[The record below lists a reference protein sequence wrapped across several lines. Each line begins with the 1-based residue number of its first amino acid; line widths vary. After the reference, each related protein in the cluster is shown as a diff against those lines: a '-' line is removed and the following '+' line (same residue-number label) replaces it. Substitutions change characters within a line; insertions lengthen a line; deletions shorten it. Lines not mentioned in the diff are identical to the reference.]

1 MKYSEERS
9 FSRAAYYMN
18 RLQDYVQKQID
29 ASKTREERREAI
41 NAKMD
46 VQSVMHILKDYFFLK
61 NGCRNIPEWHPN
73 SLNEIEPSKED

>member
-18 RLQDYVQKQID
+18 RLQDYVQKRVD

-41 NAKMD
+41 HAKMD

-61 NGCRNIPEWHPN
+61 NGSWNIPEWHPN
-73 SLNEIEPSKED
+73 SLNEIEPAKED